1 LTGELKKMAIDLITQ
16 YVVEFQVRRSDVTDA
31 VVRQFMTPRKL
42 EWKGNPN
49 PKPRPKVEPP
59 TPAEGKSKKSK
70 KGKKG
75 DTNANHTVQSQGGAE
90 NSAANPAAPETVAK
104 S

>member
-1 LTGELKKMAIDLITQ
+1 MAIDLITQ
-16 YVVEFQVRRSDVTDA
+16 YVVEFQGRRSQVTDS

-59 TPAEGKSKKSK
+59 PVEKSKKSMKSK
-70 KGKKG
+70 KGKK
-75 DTNANHTVQSQGGAE
+75 DQTNAKTDQGYEGAE
-90 NSAANPAAPETVAK
+90 KSAANPVALETVAK